1 MTRDPLK
8 ESTIC
13 RSQHRLTV
21 FLTVLRSLFMPNFD
35 ESLGRKDSF
44 NSIEVII
51 LFYMVGRLFQ
61 ELEELKNVDD
71 ARSGIA
77 YVTLVA
83 PIVTFSIDI
92 IVTT

>member
-1 MTRDPLK
+1 
-8 ESTIC
+8 
-13 RSQHRLTV
+13 
-21 FLTVLRSLFMPNFD
+21 MPNFD